1 MAIEIVSFP
10 IRHGDFPVRYVS
22 HNQRVA
28 ESSGLAE
35 AFQRTLASSQLS
47 GIQVRRCA
55 DPSHGDLSR
64 PENGQK
70 TAMWLPSNVEM
81 AWKS

>member
-1 MAIEIVSFP
+1 
-10 IRHGDFPVRYVS
+10 
-22 HNQRVA
+22 
-28 ESSGLAE
+28 
-35 AFQRTLASSQLS
+35 LASSQLS